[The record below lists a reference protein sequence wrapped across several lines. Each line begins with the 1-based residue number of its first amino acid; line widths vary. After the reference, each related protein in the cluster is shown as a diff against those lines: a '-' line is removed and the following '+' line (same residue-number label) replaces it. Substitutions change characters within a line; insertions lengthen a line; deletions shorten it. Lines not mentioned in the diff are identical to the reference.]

1 MCWLLV
7 NLNNRLRQSERPDKR
22 MIEMEE
28 ILWRIGKL
36 ILMIVGF
43 IGFYIGLLWFTSTN
57 YYLHLLRWVWSILL
71 GVSGFVSLGFMIE
84 SIDFYKPIFLSVYW
98 STLGYLVLAIVLWLL
113 AIGTFLTKY
122 KFKD

>member
-1 MCWLLV
+1 
-7 NLNNRLRQSERPDKR
+7 
-22 MIEMEE
+22 MEE

-84 SIDFYKPIFLSVYW
+84 SIDFDKPIFLSVYW